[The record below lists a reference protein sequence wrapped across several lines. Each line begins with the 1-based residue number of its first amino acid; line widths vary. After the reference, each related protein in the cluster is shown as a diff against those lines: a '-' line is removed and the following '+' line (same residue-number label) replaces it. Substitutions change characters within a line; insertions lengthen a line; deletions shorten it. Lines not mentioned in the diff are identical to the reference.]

1 MGYVSGGLLM
11 KITKEM
17 IVEDVLTKY
26 PETLGIFV
34 KQGHCFGLLA
44 NAVARKSLAKFVT
57 VGQACKLH
65 FIDLEKL
72 LRELN
77 EVVEKQGENKA

>member
-1 MGYVSGGLLM
+1 M
-11 KITKEM
+11 KITKDM

-44 NAVARKSLAKFVT
+44 NTVARKSLARLVT
-57 VGQACKLH
+57 IGQACTLH
-65 FIDLEKL
+65 FIDMEKL

-77 EVVEKQGENKA
+77 EVVEKQGRNKA

>member
-1 MGYVSGGLLM
+1 M

-44 NAVARKSLAKFVT
+44 NPVARKSLAKFVT
-57 VGQACKLH
+57 IGQACKLH

>member
-1 MGYVSGGLLM
+1 M
-11 KITKEM
+11 KITKDM
-17 IVEDVLTKY
+17 VVEDVLSKY
-26 PETLGIFV
+26 PETLDVFA

-44 NAVARKSLAKFVT
+44 NPVARKSLAKLVT
-57 VGQACKLH
+57 VETACKLH

-77 EVVEKQGENKA
+77 EAVGKK